1 MQHGSTAA
9 LAAAIALVGT
19 LGVGPA
25 PAAPPSSPSA
35 VAPEGV
41 RSPDVPPR
49 APQEA
54 DTVPAAVA
62 DSLRDRIRSMEARLD
77 SLTAEIRRLR
87 AEGTPEA
94 APGEADEEED
104 ELAALRAAAQ
114 ETAGRAARD
123 TSGRGDSRTRNL
135 SEMNPEISLTGDF
148 VGSHASSDE
157 EGEGGGLTAA
167 PREFELSIQSAL
179 DPYTRMKFF
188 LAHHED
194 LRVAGLGEA
203 GGHGHGHGGVH
214 ADEEEG
220 GGHGAEE
227 EGGGGAPGG
236 VFEVEEGYLY
246 WVGLPGGVGLKAG
259 RFRQEIGL
267 YNRWHTHALFEVD
280 RPLALTSFLGE
291 DGLIQTGVG
300 LTLPSVS
307 AGPSTQTVYLEAARG
322 ENGAL
327 FEGSDELTWLGRL
340 QSFWDLSPDAFLQLG
355 TTSVYGEND
364 PEALTS
370 RLLSFDLYF
379 RWSPSG
385 RSLYRDLQVKSAWYL
400 VDREEGG
407 ISETGSGGYLQAK
420 YRMNRRWHVGVR
432 GDYVDRFGEEVYGL
446 SPHLTWWQSEWVR
459 LRLQYAW
466 RKPADHEAGHTFML
480 QTVWAVGPHKHETY

>member
-9 LAAAIALVGT
+9 LAAAIVLVGT
-19 LGVGPA
+19 LVAGPA
-25 PAAPPSSPSA
+25 PAASPSSPSA
-35 VAPEGV
+35 VVLEAE

-77 SLTAEIRRLR
+77 SVTAEIQRLR
-87 AEGTPEA
+87 AVGTPEV

-114 ETAGRAARD
+114 ETAGRTSRD
-123 TSGRGDSRTRNL
+123 TSERGGSRTRNL
-135 SEMNPEISLTGDF
+135 AELNPEISLTGDF
-148 VGSHASSDE
+148 VGSLASSDE
-157 EGEGGGLTAA
+157 EGEAGGVTAV

-194 LRVAGLGEA
+194 LFVAGLGEA
-203 GGHGHGHGGVH
+203 GDHGHGHGG
-214 ADEEEG
+214 EEEPAG
-220 GGHGAEE
+220 G
-227 EGGGGAPGG
+227 
-236 VFEVEEGYLY
+236 FEVEEGYLY
-246 WVGLPGGVGLKAG
+246 WVGLPAGVGLKAG
-259 RFRQEIGL
+259 RFRQQIGL

-280 RPLALTSFLGE
+280 RPLALTTFLGE

-327 FEGSDELTWLGRL
+327 FEGSDELSWLGRL
-340 QSFWDLSPDAFLQLG
+340 QSFWDLGPDAFLQLG
-355 TTSVYGEND
+355 TTGVYGEND
-364 PEALTS
+364 AEALTS

-400 VDREEGG
+400 VDRDEAG
-407 ISETGSGGYLQAK
+407 ISEAGDGGYLQAN

-432 GDYVDRFGEEVYGL
+432 GDYVDRFGEEIYGL